1 MTLLD
6 VRDLSKTY
14 ERPSGPFTSAGAVHA
29 VRNVSFTIDRG
40 ETFGLVGESGSGKS
54 TTGRC
59 VLRLEEPTSGDVTFG
74 GESVLSAS
82 RTRLRALRRQM
93 QVVFQDPYD
102 SLNPRLRVKDIVSE
116 PLDIHAVGSKAER
129 QARVAELL
137 SLVGLDPAHAHRR
150 PRDFSGGQR
159 QRIAIARALA
169 LEPSFI
175 VADEPVSS
183 LDVSVQAQVL
193 NLLMDLQD
201 RLGVAYLLIAHDLR
215 MVERVCHRV
224 AVMYRGRI
232 VEMAATQALFTS
244 PVHPYTRA
252 LLSAVPVPDPSQI
265 IERARY
271 SATHERDEPELTLVG
286 EDHWAAIG

>member
-1 MTLLD
+1 MTLVD
-6 VRDLSKTY
+6 VRQLSKTY
-14 ERPSGPFTSAGAVHA
+14 DRPTGPFTSGGAVNA

-40 ETFGLVGESGSGKS
+40 ETLGLVGESGSGKS

-59 VLRLEEPTSGDVTFG
+59 VLRLEEPTSGEVTFG

-82 RTRLRALRRQM
+82 GHRLRALRRQM
-93 QVVFQDPYD
+93 QIVFQDPYD
-102 SLNPRLRVKDIVSE
+102 SLNPRLRVHDIVSE
-116 PLDIHAVGSKAER
+116 PLDIHAVGSRASRR
-129 QARVAELL
+129 QRVAELL
-137 SLVGLDPAHAHRR
+137 SLVGLDPAHAGRR

-232 VEMAATQALFTS
+232 VEMAPARALFTS
-244 PVHPYTRA
+244 PAHPYTQV
-252 LLSAVPVPDPSQI
+252 LLSAIPAPEPDDRRS
-265 IERARY
+265 R
-271 SATHERDEPELTLVG
+271 LTFRTDSVDLDAPLRSVADG
-286 EDHWAAIG
+286 HWAAI